1 MSVCASGVSM
11 RQFAVAQTAE
21 LVGAAVDALMLAAQS
36 PGAEAVHKM
45 RVSIRRLQQALRLF
59 SQFLRKRGVD
69 RVRKQ
74 LKAIMTAAGE
84 LRNHDIAIALV
95 KRLGTP
101 MPVLVERRIA
111 AKQTL
116 SDVLLRTVQPD
127 LRERWTRQLGI
138 GADEEEALET

>member
-1 MSVCASGVSM
+1 MSVCGSGVSM

-21 LVGAAVDALMLAAQS
+21 LVNAAVDALMLAAQS

-101 MPVLVERRIA
+101 MPVLVERRIV
-111 AKQTL
+111 AKQSL
-116 SDVLLRTVQPD
+116 SDVLLRMVEPD
-127 LRERWTRQLGI
+127 LRERWTRQLRI
-138 GADEEEALET
+138 EADEEAVET